1 MEQTTTTSTKGKGL
15 GVAGMIIGIVAFI
28 WAVIP
33 ILGAGALW
41 IAAIGLI
48 LSVIAIFM
56 ARSGKNPKKGM
67 IITGVILNVLALS
80 ASAYWLYTIASA
92 ASMMMDGALE
102 SGMMNS
108 IQ

>member
-1 MEQTTTTSTKGKGL
+1 METTTKGKGL
-15 GVAGMIIGIVAFI
+15 GLAGMIIGIVAFV

-56 ARSGKNPKKGM
+56 ARSGKNPKKGVM
-67 IITGVILNVLALS
+67 ITGAILSGLAVC
-80 ASAYWLYTIASA
+80 ASAYWIYAIASTI
-92 ASMMMDGALE
+92 SSGAEILE
-102 SGMMNS
+102 SGMMNNL
-108 IQ
+108 Q

>member
-1 MEQTTTTSTKGKGL
+1 MEQTTISTKGKGL
-15 GVAGMIIGIVAFI
+15 GVAGMVIGIVAFI

-33 ILGAGALW
+33 LLGAAAWWLALV
-41 IAAIGLI
+41 GVI

-67 IITGVILNVLALS
+67 MVTGMVLNVLALA
-80 ASAYWLYTIASA
+80 ASAYWIYSIAQA
-92 ASMMMDGALE
+92 ANAIMDGALE

-108 IQ
+108 LQ